1 MRECP
6 RCGAQLRC
14 HRADEFKSDVSA
26 QMNHMYELFEQGDHR
41 SSKKIANNIALKNRQ
56 YNLPGVDDDLK
67 IFFKKLKTKR
77 AEAKKTSFV
86 L

>member
-26 QMNHMYELFEQGDHR
+26 QMKHMYELFEQGEHR
-41 SSKKIANNIALKNRQ
+41 SSKKIANSIALKNRQ
-56 YNLPGVDDDLK
+56 YNLSGLDDELRV
-67 IFFKKLKTKR
+67 FFKKLKAKR
-77 AEAKKTSFV
+77 AETKKTSFV